1 MLRTAQG
8 RLAPLERHGVF
19 IRGPA
24 GTDVRGPPPVAT
36 LDKGA
41 GSEWPHPAGERSR
54 SMNWQ
59 AAPAGLDRPAS
70 LLGPIAGSGPPG
82 FGDGDNQ
89 SGTAIVTKTKP
100 RTKRPNLYRVL
111 LLYDDYT
118 PMEFV
123 VHVLERFFNKNRE
136 DATRIM
142 LHVHQNGVGEC
153 GVFTYEV
160 AETKVTQV
168 MDFAR
173 KHQHPLQCVME
184 KK

>member
-1 MLRTAQG
+1 MVRWDFERG
-8 RLAPLERHGVF
+8 SVSGAPRGGPSGV
-19 IRGPA
+19 G
-24 GTDVRGPPPVAT
+24 
-36 LDKGA
+36 
-41 GSEWPHPAGERSR
+41 HPAV
-54 SMNWQ
+54 
-59 AAPAGLDRPAS
+59 AS
-70 LLGPIAGSGPPG
+70 DPDGGGGSGG
-82 FGDGDNQ
+82 GR
-89 SGTAIVTKTKP
+89 SGTAIITRTKP
-100 RTKRPNLYRVL
+100 RTKKPNLYRVL
-111 LLYDDYT
+111 LLNDDYT

-123 VHVLERFFNKNRE
+123 IHVLERFFHKSRE

-142 LHVHQNGVGEC
+142 LHVHHNGVGEC

>member
-1 MLRTAQG
+1 MPRVDRNIMLRTAQG
-8 RLAPLERHGVF
+8 SLAPSERLAVS
-19 IRGPA
+19 
-24 GTDVRGPPPVAT
+24 
-36 LDKGA
+36 GA
-41 GSEWPHPAGERSR
+41 GSNSH
-54 SMNWQ
+54 
-59 AAPAGLDRPAS
+59 
-70 LLGPIAGSGPPG
+70 
-82 FGDGDNQ
+82 GDDDDNRT
-89 SGTAIVTKTKP
+89 GTAIITKTKT

-111 LLYDDYT
+111 LLNDDYT

-136 DATRIM
+136 EATQIIF
-142 LHVHQNGVGEC
+142 HVHQNGVGEC
-153 GVFTYEV
+153 GIFTYEV